1 LTAVE
6 WRKGEIMATQW
17 TAGTTSGQVLTA
29 ATLNTI
35 GAAWETYTPALTAS
49 TTNPTLGTGSS
60 VSGRYGQ
67 VNKIVCGQ
75 GQISFGTSGV
85 AAGNGFYFV
94 SLPITAQSSGKVI
107 GQFQFYDSSSGAV
120 YLGTVISDTTT
131 RGIMYYGAPSTV
143 VTNAAP
149 FVWAANDFIRYT
161 FQYEAA

>member
-1 LTAVE
+1 
-6 WRKGEIMATQW
+6 MATQW

-35 GAAWETYTPALTAS
+35 GAAWETYTPALTAL

-75 GQISFGTSGV
+75 GQINFGTAGV
-85 AAGNGFYFV
+85 AAGSGYYYV
-94 SLPITAQSSGKVI
+94 SLPITAQSTGKVI
-107 GQFQFYDSSSGAV
+107 GQFQFYDSSTLAV
-120 YLGTVISDTTT
+120 YLGTLISDTTT
-131 RGIMYYGAPSTV
+131 RSLMYYGNPSST
-143 VTNAAP
+143 ASDSAP
-149 FVWAANDFIRYT
+149 FTWAANDFIRYT

>member
-1 LTAVE
+1 
-6 WRKGEIMATQW
+6 MATQW
-17 TAGTTSGQVLTA
+17 TAGTVAGEVLTS
-29 ATLNTI
+29 TKLNTI

-75 GQISFGTSGV
+75 GQINFGTSGV
-85 AAGNGFYFV
+85 GAGSGFYFV

-107 GQFQFYDSSSGAV
+107 GQFQFYDSSAGAV
-120 YLGTVISDTTT
+120 YVGTLISDTTT
-131 RGIMYYGAPSTV
+131 RSLMYYNNPSSV
-143 VTNAAP
+143 ATNSAP
-149 FVWAANDFIRYT
+149 FTWAAGDFIRYT

>member
-1 LTAVE
+1 
-6 WRKGEIMATQW
+6 MATQW

-35 GAAWETYTPALTAS
+35 GAAWVDYTPTLTAS
-49 TTNPTLGTGSS
+49 TTSPTLGTGSS

-75 GQISFGTSGV
+75 GQINFGSAGV
-85 AAGNGFYFV
+85 AAGSGFYFV

-107 GQFQFYDSSSGAV
+107 GQFQFYDSSAAAV
-120 YLGTVISDTTT
+120 YIGTLISDTTT
-131 RGIMYYGAPSTV
+131 RSLMYYNNPASVT
-143 VTNAAP
+143 TNAAP
-149 FVWAANDFIRYT
+149 FVWAAGDFIRYT

>member
-1 LTAVE
+1 
-6 WRKGEIMATQW
+6 MATQW

-35 GAAWETYTPALTAS
+35 GAAWETYNPALTAS
-49 TTNPTLGTGSS
+49 TTNPTLGTGST

-75 GQISFGTSGV
+75 GQINFGTSGV
-85 AAGNGFYFV
+85 SGGSGFYYV

-107 GQFQFYDSSSGAV
+107 GQIQFYDASSVAV
-120 YLGTVISDTTT
+120 YTGTLITDTTT
-131 RGIMYYGAPSTV
+131 RALMYVGNPASPTSNT
-143 VTNAAP
+143 AP
-149 FVWAANDFIRYT
+149 FIWAASDFIRYT

>member
-1 LTAVE
+1 
-6 WRKGEIMATQW
+6 MATQW

-35 GAAWETYTPALTAS
+35 GAEWETYTPALTAS

-75 GQISFGTSGV
+75 GQINFGSAGV
-85 AAGNGFYFV
+85 AAGSGYYYV
-94 SLPITAQSSGKVI
+94 SLPIAAQSSGKVI
-107 GQFQFYDSSSGAV
+107 GQFQFYDSSTLAV
-120 YLGTVISDTTT
+120 YLGTLISDTTT
-131 RGIMYYGAPSTV
+131 RSLMYYGNPSSI
-143 VTNAAP
+143 ASDSAP
-149 FVWAANDFIRYT
+149 FTWAANDFIRYT

>member
-1 LTAVE
+1 
-6 WRKGEIMATQW
+6 MATQW

-75 GQISFGTSGV
+75 GQINFGTAGV
-85 AAGNGFYFV
+85 AAGSGLYFV
-94 SLPITAQSSGKVI
+94 SLPIQAQSSGKVI
-107 GQFQFYDSSSGAV
+107 GQFQFYDSSAFAV
-120 YLGTVISDTTT
+120 YIGTLISDTVF
-131 RGIMYYGAPSTV
+131 RSLMYYNNPAS
-143 VTNAAP
+143 VTSNAAP
-149 FVWAANDFIRYT
+149 FTWAANDFIRYT

>member
-1 LTAVE
+1 
-6 WRKGEIMATQW
+6 MATQW

-35 GAAWETYTPALTAS
+35 GAAWETYTPTLTAS

-60 VSGRYGQ
+60 ASGKYGR

-75 GQISFGTSGV
+75 GQINFGSSGV
-85 AAGNGFYFV
+85 SAGSGFYFV
-94 SLPITAQSSGKVI
+94 SLPITALASGQVI
-107 GQFQFYDSSSGAV
+107 GQFQFYDSSSGNV

-143 VTNAAP
+143 VTNSTP
-149 FVWAANDFIRYT
+149 FTWAANDFIRYT

>member
-1 LTAVE
+1 
-6 WRKGEIMATQW
+6 MATQW

-60 VSGRYGQ
+60 ATGRYGQ

-75 GQISFGTSGV
+75 GQINFGTAGV
-85 AAGNGFYFV
+85 SAGSGFYYV

-107 GQFQFYDSSSGAV
+107 GQFQFYDSSAFAV
-120 YLGTVISDTTT
+120 YVGTLISDTTT
-131 RGIMYYGAPSTV
+131 RSLMYYNNPASVASNT
-143 VTNAAP
+143 TP
-149 FVWAANDFIRYT
+149 FTWAASDFIRYT